1 MAFVSALK
9 IGLLEERYSPQT
21 VLHFLG
27 ITKTQTEYTCTKEL
41 MSLFLGSSV
50 AYLSN
55 ALLTKMLPF
64 LNYDRGT

>member
-9 IGLLEERYSPQT
+9 IGLLGEKYNPQT
-21 VLHFLG
+21 VLNFLG
-27 ITKTQTEYTCTKEL
+27 IIKTQTEHTCMKEL

-50 AYLSN
+50 AYLST
-55 ALLTKMLPF
+55 ALFTNMLPF